1 MVSLRKMCGGRIGLN
16 WESPEGFPRPSC
28 MAPGLSVSGKSF
40 IVGVSIYM
48 PMAMSTP
55 KNEVKKILEQV
66 PDDASFEDIQYHIY
80 VCQKIKKGLKDI
92 DEGRLL
98 TQKEIERRMSRWL
111 AM

>member
-1 MVSLRKMCGGRIGLN
+1 
-16 WESPEGFPRPSC
+16 
-28 MAPGLSVSGKSF
+28 
-40 IVGVSIYM
+40 M

-80 VCQKIKKGLKDI
+80 VRQKIKKGLKDI